1 MNKILPVTI
10 VCPTHNGAK
19 RLPLLLN
26 SILKNTHL
34 PKQIIICGTSLSD
47 FKFLNSPKYKKLN
60 IKKIVSKIKNQK
72 YQRDLAIKNV
82 NTNIIAQCDDDLE
95 LEINYIKKSY
105 DHFRYKKNSK
115 KIVSAAILFKNY
127 QHQAIRW
134 NTVFYNSRIYKYIL
148 LLFNMGNRLQYMS
161 VLSSGRIIPLLP
173 KDFLLKNN
181 KSKILNNLQWVCS
194 TIIYTK
200 SAIKDAF
207 YYLPEIGKKSY
218 FEDVFF
224 SHSLFLKNY
233 DLIIDRSIIAYHPM
247 TEKTNLSIYLK
258 TIKSQSK
265 IVKTFKKSKIM
276 FYLDVFV
283 FLIIFILLKIFK

>member
-105 DHFRYKKNSK
+105 DHFRYIKKFKKNS
-115 KIVSAAILFKNY
+115 
-127 QHQAIRW
+127 
-134 NTVFYNSRIYKYIL
+134 
-148 LLFNMGNRLQYMS
+148 
-161 VLSSGRIIPLLP
+161 
-173 KDFLLKNN
+173 
-181 KSKILNNLQWVCS
+181 
-194 TIIYTK
+194 
-200 SAIKDAF
+200 
-207 YYLPEIGKKSY
+207 
-218 FEDVFF
+218 
-224 SHSLFLKNY
+224 
-233 DLIIDRSIIAYHPM
+233 
-247 TEKTNLSIYLK
+247 
-258 TIKSQSK
+258 
-265 IVKTFKKSKIM
+265 
-276 FYLDVFV
+276 
-283 FLIIFILLKIFK
+283 